1 MRLRARKS
9 TKEPMTIEI
18 EDSEK
23 AIEFFGLITLPKEK
37 AVNASLDKT
46 YDYTP
51 MSKDEVEEKSNE
63 ENQYNEEQDE
73 EQRNL
78 EFEQEEVED
87 REEEIAREKEQ
98 EVLEEKEE
106 EKEKGEKENEQ
117 KNDKGEEQ
125 KILRD
130 KNVSQTRKFLKEKRK
145 LKKTGYS

>member
-23 AIEFFGLITLPKEK
+23 GIEFFGLITLPKEK

-46 YDYTP
+46 SDYTP
-51 MSKDEVEEKSNE
+51 MSKDEVEQKSNE

-87 REEEIAREKEQ
+87 KEEEVAREKEQ

-106 EKEKGEKENEQ
+106 EKENEQ

-130 KNVSQTRKFLKEKRK
+130 KKVSQTRKFLKEKRK
-145 LKKTGYS
+145 LKKNGYS